1 MTPSEIRAVRDRLGL
16 NQTDFAQLLNVSR
29 NTVTKWENGRSTPS
43 LLKEDMIRQYD
54 RQARESDDNE
64 FIRQVGP
71 SALCLV
77 SCFQIPTNRETL
89 SSRLS

>member
-64 FIRQVGP
+64 FIRQFL
-71 SALCLV
+71 ALAAGGAFGALLGKLF
-77 SCFQIPTNRETL
+77 SD
-89 SSRLS
+89 SDSDS